1 MYLPTFTKTTQ
12 ISKNNKFCRLNR
24 QPTPLSGSGN
34 DHPGQTSHPPS
45 VGPYSWAPHE
55 SMCPWKTSVWGRRD
69 PWELCK
75 CNGHINLSKQQT
87 FATYNNINN
96 IHISFFHAHPKAT
109 HFHISC
115 WYQKLSIAV
124 ISYLHNSAWCFG
136 HSESTPFQQPHHFS
150 GVFSVNV
157 LTAENYSRSEQL
169 GLLTVSKKNKNDV
182 KPPSNQRVLKMRSTV
197 LFNKKTPKCAL
208 ANHSHHPFRK
218 ENDLKQTSREWC
230 SSR

>member
-150 GVFSVNV
+150 GVFFCKCFNSRKLQPKWTTRIVNCEFKKHQQRRQN
-157 LTAENYSRSEQL
+157 AKQSKSSEFWGRPCYS
-169 GLLTVSKKNKNDV
+169 TKKHQNKSTC
-182 KPPSNQRVLKMRSTV
+182 KPQPS
-197 LFNKKTPKCAL
+197 PI
-208 ANHSHHPFRK
+208 
-218 ENDLKQTSREWC
+218 
-230 SSR
+230 